1 MANGERT
8 EHHPNRRVDR
18 AGCRARSLEDSGSS
32 GLYDYRDKFN
42 SALSKHMA
50 GDSSDYEALLKSEG
64 YLTPSGKVTGA
75 GRTNPMAR
83 TKLNWDTE

>member
-1 MANGERT
+1 MANGEST

-18 AGCRARSLEDSGSS
+18 AGCAARSLESSGSS
-32 GLYDYRDKFN
+32 GLFGYRDKFN
-42 SALSKHMA
+42 DALSMHMS

-83 TKLNWDTE
+83 NSLNWDTE

>member
-8 EHHPNRRVDR
+8 ENHPNRRVDR
-18 AGCRARSLEDSGSS
+18 AGCAAKSLESS

-42 SALSKHMA
+42 AALTKHMS
-50 GDSSDYEALLKSEG
+50 GDSSDYEAHLKKEG
-64 YLTPSGKVTGA
+64 FLTPSGKVTGA